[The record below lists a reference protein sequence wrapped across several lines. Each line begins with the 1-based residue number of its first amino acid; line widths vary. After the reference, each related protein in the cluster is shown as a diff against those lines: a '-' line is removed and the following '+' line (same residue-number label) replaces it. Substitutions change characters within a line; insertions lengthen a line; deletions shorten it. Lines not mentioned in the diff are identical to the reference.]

1 MIRRQ
6 RLTARTGCAPLASRH
21 VAPHYKAHILLAL
34 MGMDCSNIGIPRSGF
49 DPPGMKYHTTHKG
62 KSMARSTPNRWGQLI
77 AVIICQVMIA
87 NLQYG
92 WTLFV
97 RPMNQAHGWAIA
109 EIQIAF
115 SIFIALETWLTPVAG
130 WLSDRIG
137 PKLVVAVGG
146 VMVAIGWIINANA
159 DSLTMLYL
167 GAIISGTGAGA
178 IYTTNV
184 GNAVKWFPDRR
195 GLAVGLT
202 AAGYGAGAALTV
214 IPIRY
219 VIDNYGY
226 NTAFLWFGIVQGA
239 VVFVLALLLRGPEPS
254 EMAAAPPPK
263 VAQSTRSF
271 SPKEVLLSPVFW
283 LLYVMFVMVS
293 ASGLM
298 ATAQIAPIAS
308 DFKVGDQIV
317 FWGAT
322 TLTAALI
329 IDNLANGAAR
339 PLFGWISDNIGR
351 EMTMALAFG
360 LGGVA
365 YWLLGT
371 LGTQPWAFVL
381 FAALIFLTWGEIF
394 SLFPSTCTD
403 TFGPKF
409 ATVNLSLLY
418 TAKGTSAFL
427 VPIANLIKTHTGS
440 WHAVFVLTALM
451 NFAVVALALFVL
463 RPLRRRVMSQG

>member
-1 MIRRQ
+1 M
-6 RLTARTGCAPLASRH
+6 TTT
-21 VAPHYKAHILLAL
+21 
-34 MGMDCSNIGIPRSGF
+34 SNVVGAQSVSGV
-49 DPPGMKYHTTHKG
+49 
-62 KSMARSTPNRWGQLI
+62 RWGFL
-77 AVIICQVMIA
+77 AICVACMIMIA

-97 RPMNQAHGWAIA
+97 NPINKAHGWSIA
-109 EIQIAF
+109 SIQFAF
-115 SIFIALETWLTPVAG
+115 SIFIALETWLTPIEG
-130 WLSDRIG
+130 WIVDVLGPQRG
-137 PKLVVAVGG
+137 PKIMVAFGG
-146 VMVAIGWIINANA
+146 ITVAIGWVINAYA
-159 DSLTMLYL
+159 QSLEMLYL
-167 GAIISGTGAGA
+167 GAVVSGTGGGA
-178 IYTTNV
+178 VYATCV

-219 VIDNYGY
+219 VISNYDY

-239 VVFVLALLLRGPEPS
+239 IVFVLALLLRGPEPS
-254 EMAAAPPPK
+254 ETAAAPAAK
-263 VAQSTRSF
+263 VVQTARSF

-298 ATAQIAPIAS
+298 ATAQIAPIAA

-329 IDNLANGAAR
+329 IDNIANGTAR

-351 EMTMALAFG
+351 ERTMALAFG
-360 LGGVA
+360 LGGIS

-371 LGTQPWAFVL
+371 LGTAPWAFVL

-427 VPIANLIKTHTGS
+427 VPIANIVKSSTGS
-440 WHAVFVLTALM
+440 WHMVFAVTAVM
-451 NFAVVALALFVL
+451 NFIVVGLALFVL
-463 RPLRRRVMSQG
+463 KPVRQRMLAKG